1 MPPNI
6 APLPHQFLRMHAIR
20 SGMDLLMF
28 AHKSHLTHSDAALGL
43 RGLGRAHHRVL
54 YFLSR
59 NPGQTVG
66 NLLDTL
72 GVTKQSLMRVTR
84 ELKRIGL
91 IEQRTGE
98 HDRRQRLLFLTSE
111 GKELEHNLFDNLHKN
126 MARAYT
132 AAGEDAVKGYWT
144 LMQHLMDEETHQRF
158 LTFVNLG
165 DVPS

>member
-1 MPPNI
+1 
-6 APLPHQFLRMHAIR
+6 
-20 SGMDLLMF
+20 MF
-28 AHKSHLTHSDAALGL
+28 AHKSHLAHSDAALAL

-59 NPGQTVG
+59 NPGQSVG

-72 GVTKQSLMRVTR
+72 GVTKQSLMRITR

-91 IEQRTGE
+91 IEQRTGDR
-98 HDRRQRLLFLTSE
+98 DRRQRLLFLTSA
-111 GKELEHNLFDNLHKN
+111 GKKLEHDLFDDLHKN

-158 LTFVNLG
+158 LNFVDSD
-165 DVPS
+165 DVSG